1 MCSLPS
7 YGWFNSHTQTDARD
21 CRNTYF
27 HNSVSACPA
36 WDLCEILPQLEI
48 VHHKCVW
55 TTKKSIVNLVWTV
68 VNINKDLL
76 TEILAYVWWG
86 LLRIS
91 VHTLTAYQTAY
102 SAISSYHLISLS
114 PISAI
119 LLPLLCLL
127 IIRYRGAPSCKNLIC
142 NQNCTKQFRLIL
154 WLWTW

>member
-1 MCSLPS
+1 MIYFLIKIWFYIKEQFQEGTVCSLPS
-7 YGWFNSHTQTDARD
+7 YGWFNSHIQTDACD

-36 WDLCEILPQLEI
+36 WDLCEILPRLKI
-48 VHHKCVW
+48 VHHKWVW
-55 TTKKSIVNLVWTV
+55 TTKKLIVNLVWTV

-102 SAISSYHLISLS
+102 SAWLESEICFQFFLFFSPMLI
-114 PISAI
+114 
-119 LLPLLCLL
+119 
-127 IIRYRGAPSCKNLIC
+127 
-142 NQNCTKQFRLIL
+142 Q
-154 WLWTW
+154 